1 MLKNITTLYER
12 FRRRNGAVNTLHAA
26 QGRGELVM
34 FYQPKVD
41 MTSGL
46 IMGFEALLRWK
57 HPTLGVLQPAAF
69 DQALKTGKEVV
80 IDLGPWVIEEAIK
93 QIVGWKKLGIK
104 IPVSVNMMSSE
115 LIGDGFLDWIGVI
128 FEEYSDISP
137 SMLELE
143 IIESSILTDYVQVIA
158 AIKKCRS
165 MGMKIALD
173 DFGTAY
179 SSLSYIRNLPADHL
193 KIDKSF
199 VKGLVNNQ
207 QDQDVVK
214 TVISLA
220 NSFNCKVIAEGVE
233 SIEDGLM
240 LLNLGCE
247 YAQGYVIARPMA
259 AMEIEGWIK
268 QYGGC
273 REWINYHYKSLLQ
286 YTKI

>member
-1 MLKNITTLYER
+1 MTTLYER
-12 FRRRNGAVNTLHAA
+12 IRHRKVAVNTLHAA

-46 IMGFEALLRWK
+46 IMGVEALLRWK
-57 HPTLGVLQPAAF
+57 HPTLGVLHPATF
-69 DQALKTGKEVV
+69 DKALKTGKEVV

-104 IPVSVNMMSSE
+104 IPISVNLMSSE
-115 LIGDGFLDWIGVI
+115 LIGDDFLDWIRII
-128 FEEYSDISP
+128 FEAYPDISP

-143 IIESSILTDYVQVIA
+143 IIESSILTDYAQVIA
-158 AIKKCRS
+158 VIKKCRS

-179 SSLSYIRNLPADHL
+179 SSLSYVRNLPADHL
-193 KIDKSF
+193 KIDKAF
-199 VKGLVNNQ
+199 VKDVVHNL
-207 QDQDVVK
+207 QDQEVIK

-220 NSFNCKVIAEGVE
+220 HSFNCKVIAEGVE

-259 AMEIEGWIK
+259 AKEMEVWIK

-273 REWINYHYKSLLQ
+273 REWINYHYKNLLQ